1 MKIHILKLATFPPM
15 TLTFENDVDG
25 VKTHQ
30 RAK

>member
-1 MKIHILKLATFPPM
+1 M